1 MRKNPYKIG
10 RNSDESS
17 PRRAGRLTLKGREGR
32 IPRIVLITVGALL
45 LLVLLVSLMRPETQL
60 MGSVEI
66 KRIESKGSLSVGVR
80 GDMPGFCEDG
90 EGFEAELAKLL
101 ARRILPDSEDALSL
115 EVCTVKTVSTKLS
128 DGSIDVAIALQPE
141 GSGSAYSY
149 SYPYFTDKVR
159 LVTLT
164 KENSEKEPRELIIGY
179 IPETAAGSR
188 FTSYVSRVTASE
200 EQNLI
205 EKLLRKPKPTPD
217 PATAVTIESKKYGS
231 YDELIAAL
239 KRGDVDA
246 IALSG
251 AYIYKFFVAGA
262 EEYELPEYYLCD
274 TEIGV
279 LKYCVVASSDE
290 PALTQIADMLIYE
303 IGESGLLRE
312 LTNKYLADVP

>member
-10 RNSDESS
+10 RAADGAAS
-17 PRRAGRLTLKGREGR
+17 PRPGRLTLKGREGR
-32 IPRIVLITVGALL
+32 IPRIVLISLGALIL
-45 LLVLLVSLMRPETQL
+45 LILIASLMKPETQL
-60 MGSVEI
+60 MSSVEI
-66 KRIESKGSLSVGVR
+66 KRIENKGILTVGVR
-80 GDMPGFCEDG
+80 DDMPGFCEKG
-90 EGFEAELAKLL
+90 EGFEAELARLL
-101 ARRILPDSEDALSL
+101 AKRILPDSDEALSL
-115 EVCTVKTVSTKLS
+115 EVCTVKTVSAKLS

-149 SYPYFTDKVR
+149 SYPYFTDNVR
-159 LVTLT
+159 LVTL
-164 KENSEKEPRELIIGY
+164 SEELSKKEPWELVIGY

-217 PATAVTIESKKYGS
+217 PAAAVTIESKKYGS
-231 YDELIAAL
+231 YDELVAAL

-246 IALSG
+246 AALSG
-251 AYIYKFFVAGA
+251 AYIYRYFIAGA
-262 EEYELPEYYLCD
+262 EENEISGCWLCEAD
-274 TEIGV
+274 IGV
-279 LKYCVVASSDE
+279 LKYCVIASSDE